1 MKNILRIAALVLV
14 IALTLSLAA
23 CKSGPEYSNELV
35 QGKLEEIVNII
46 QSNRHLHT
54 DDYIAS
60 MSEDEFEPVYEAISQ
75 VVKGETDI
83 KYTIVS
89 ETTETDDD
97 GNEFY
102 NLEFKVEANGKSVN
116 LIVVYGEGENILYSV
131 NLK

>member
-75 VVKGETDI
+75 VVKDETDI

>member
-14 IALTLSLAA
+14 IALTLSLVA

-35 QGKLEEIVNII
+35 QGKLEEVVNII

>member
-35 QGKLEEIVNII
+35 QGKLEEVVNII

-54 DDYIAS
+54 EDYIAS